1 MRTTGSSDWPF
12 QRTLLSFVPEMT
24 RNDLIFGRRPV
35 LEMLENG
42 NRPDKILVQSGL
54 DASFLA
60 RLRSLAKPL
69 DVQVQTVPWQKLK
82 SLTKANHQ
90 GVIAFKAWVE
100 YQRAADVV
108 HRLYEDGQEPFMI
121 MLDRVTDVRNLGAI
135 ARSAE
140 IFGAHGLILP
150 ATGSAPVN
158 GEAVK
163 ASAGAMLNLA
173 ICRERS
179 LQKTLEDLHQLG
191 LTSCAADIHAD
202 KLLQDVSIKGP
213 TVLILGSEETGVHQS
228 LLRLVH
234 HPFRIPQ
241 VGQTD
246 SLNVSVAAGIILY
259 HAMIT
264 RQ

>member
-1 MRTTGSSDWPF
+1 MRTRGSPNWPF
-12 QRTLLSFVPEMT
+12 RRTLLSFVPEMT

-42 NRPDKILVQSGL
+42 NRPDKILVQSGI
-54 DASFLA
+54 DASFLS
-60 RLRSLAKPL
+60 RLRAMAKPL

-108 HRLYEDGQEPFMI
+108 HHLYEDGQEPFMI
-121 MLDRVTDVRNLGAI
+121 MLDRITDVRNLGAI

-179 LQKTLEDLHQLG
+179 LQNTAVVMATSPSARSCGGWAPAFHQMMLSLMVESLAKARSTPSGVESTL
-191 LTSCAADIHAD
+191 
-202 KLLQDVSIKGP
+202 
-213 TVLILGSEETGVHQS
+213 
-228 LLRLVH
+228 
-234 HPFRIPQ
+234 
-241 VGQTD
+241 
-246 SLNVSVAAGIILY
+246 
-259 HAMIT
+259 
-264 RQ
+264 